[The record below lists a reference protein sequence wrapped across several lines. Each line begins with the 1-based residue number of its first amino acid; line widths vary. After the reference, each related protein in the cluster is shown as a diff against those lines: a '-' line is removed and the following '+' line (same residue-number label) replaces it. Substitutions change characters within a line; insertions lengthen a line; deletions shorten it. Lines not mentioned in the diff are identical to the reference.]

1 MNWQNPDNWLDLVAY
16 GWYGLV
22 LIVVAAVPS
31 WFANRNHKTM
41 STIKDQVM
49 NGHKTPMRAD
59 LDRAII
65 AIEQLSRD
73 MRGLRNDVTAIDDM
87 RRQQIAELRAEMQ
100 HRTGRRTP

>member
-1 MNWQNPDNWLDLVAY
+1 MNWVNPENWLDLLAY

-22 LIVVAAVPS
+22 LIAVAAVPS

-41 STIKDQVM
+41 TTIKDQVV

-59 LDRAII
+59 LDRAIV
-65 AIEQLSRD
+65 AIEQLGHD
-73 MRGLRNDVTAIDDM
+73 MRGLRQDVTAVDDM
-87 RRQQIAELRAEMQ
+87 RRRQIAELRAEME

>member
-1 MNWQNPDNWLDLVAY
+1 MNWANPENWLDLLAY

-41 STIKDQVM
+41 ATIKDQVV

-59 LDRAII
+59 LDRAIV
-65 AIEQLSRD
+65 AIEQLGHD
-73 MRGLRNDVTAIDDM
+73 MRGLRQDVTAVDDM
-87 RRQQIAELRAEMQ
+87 RRRQIAELRAMME